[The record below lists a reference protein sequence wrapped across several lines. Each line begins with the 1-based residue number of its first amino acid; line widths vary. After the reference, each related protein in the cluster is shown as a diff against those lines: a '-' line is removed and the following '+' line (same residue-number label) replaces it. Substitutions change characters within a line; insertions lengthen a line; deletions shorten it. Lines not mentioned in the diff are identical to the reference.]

1 MSSLIDLLNQNAPSL
16 FDAQSIRAELSL
28 AIQHVKD
35 ALSPSGVLQTMYALI
50 EPYLTALLPLLGP
63 AALAAALAK
72 LAAYG
77 PKPFRLAFTVAFVN
91 MLVCL
96 GENILQARHLMTDDI
111 DFRLSQASSALDIA
125 FAILFAMRVEM
136 PSIKASMAAS
146 AAAITASLSVAL
158 SQISQFT
165 ASFYSKPID
174 EALSAFTSTAAT
186 CALIAWASQYGTRR
200 TILVAASSVLVVN
213 GNLNWWAQDQT
224 MLLWM
229 RLSELVL
236 ALTLAVGTPDP
247 IKPEGKGSNPSKPA
261 VAT

>member
-1 MSSLIDLLNQNAPSL
+1 MSSIIDLLNQNVSSL
-16 FDAQSIRAELSL
+16 FDAQSLKADLDL
-28 AIQHVKD
+28 LTQFVKD
-35 ALSPSGVLQTMYALI
+35 ALSPSGVLQTKYALI
-50 EPYLTALLPLLGP
+50 EPYLTALLPLIGP
-63 AALAAALAK
+63 AALAAAFAK

-111 DFRLSQASSALDIA
+111 DFRFSQASCALDIA

-136 PSIKASMAAS
+136 PPMKASLAA
-146 AAAITASLSVAL
+146 AAAISTASISVMV
-158 SQISQFT
+158 SQISQFMS
-165 ASFYSKPID
+165 SFYSKPID
-174 EALSAFTSTAAT
+174 EAASAFTSTAAT
-186 CALIAWASQYGTRR
+186 CALIAWASQYGAMR

-213 GNLNWWAQDQT
+213 GNLNWWGQDAT
-224 MLLWM
+224 MLTWM

-236 ALTLAVGTPDP
+236 ALALAVGTPDP
-247 IKPEGKGSNPSKPA
+247 IKPDGEGSKPSKPA